1 MRLRSCREA
10 IQALHADKKNRTFD
24 DLRCVLEEAGFVM
37 RSRTAGSHRTF
48 ARPGCSMIVTLRDT
62 RGPLFAAC
70 VRTVVR
76 ALEECCDDD

>member
-1 MRLRSCREA
+1 MATRTCHEA
-10 IQALHADKKNRTFD
+10 IEDLHADKKNRTFD
-24 DLRCVLEEAGFVM
+24 DLRRVLEGAGFVM

-62 RGPLFAAC
+62 RGPLFAAY